1 MSDRERL
8 RTVIARELGQQV
20 DALPDALS
28 VRDAVPDSY
37 ALVELVLGLQERTG
51 TRIDGETMNHVVS
64 IGDLLDVFVTA
75 SGGTGSVEAD
85 RRAS

>member
-1 MSDRERL
+1 
-8 RTVIARELGQQV
+8 
-20 DALPDALS
+20 
-28 VRDAVPDSY
+28 
-37 ALVELVLGLQERTG
+37 VLGLQERTG

-75 SGGTGSVEAD
+75 GGGTGSVEAD